1 MRLTYIANARIPTE
15 KANGYQIMKMCESFA
30 SLGVS
35 VALVVPTKRNQI
47 IEDPFSFYDL
57 KKNFEI
63 KRIRSFDFVG
73 FLPKLGRISFWLQ
86 NIFFNL
92 AVLFSN
98 IDRETIIYTRSG
110 SVAFLFRL
118 RGRKVFFES
127 HRIVNAG
134 WIYKLILG
142 KSVKVITLTQS
153 AKKTYIELGLPE
165 KNIIVA
171 PDGVDLSVFDIEIS
185 KEEARQ
191 KFNLPQDKKIIS
203 YFGSFRTMGKDKG
216 VLDVIKA
223 LKNLPDDVL
232 FLAVGGLNG
241 EVEEYQKEAQK
252 IVGKERFIFEKPV
265 SRHELAIY
273 QKACDVLLMP
283 FPWNKHFAFFASALK
298 MFEYMAGKRPI
309 VATDLPSSR
318 EILDESNSIIV
329 PPGNSE
335 KLAEAIKDLLNNPDK
350 AKKLSER
357 AYEKVKNYTWS
368 KRAENILN
376 FVKKST
382 AL

>member
-15 KANGYQIMKMCESFA
+15 KANGYQIMKMCEGFA
-30 SLGVS
+30 SIGVS
-35 VALVVPTKRNQI
+35 VTLIVPTKRNQI
-47 IEDPFSFYDL
+47 KEDPFSFYEL

-73 FLPKLGRISFWLQ
+73 FFPFFGRISFWLQ
-86 NIFFNL
+86 NIFFNI
-92 AVLFSN
+92 AIFFFRVPKESV
-98 IDRETIIYTRSG
+98 IYTRSG
-110 SVAFLFRL
+110 SIAFIFRL

-127 HRIVNAG
+127 HRILNSAWV
-134 WIYKLILG
+134 YKLFFG
-142 KSVKVITLTQS
+142 KEVKIISLTQA
-153 AKKTYIELGLPE
+153 AKNDYIKLGVPSE
-165 KNIIVA
+165 NIIVA
-171 PDGVDLSVFDIEIS
+171 PDGVDLSVFDIDIS

-223 LKNLPDDVL
+223 QKNLPDDVL

-241 EVEEYQKEAQK
+241 EVFEYQKEAQK
-252 IVGKERFIFEKPV
+252 IVGKERFIFKNPV
-265 SRHELAIY
+265 SRSDLAIY
-273 QKACDVLLMP
+273 QKSSDILLMP
-283 FPWNKHFAFFASALK
+283 FPWNKHFAYYASALK

-335 KLAEAIKDLLNNPDK
+335 KLAEAIKDLLNNPYK
-350 AKKLSER
+350 AEKLSER

-368 KRAENILN
+368 KRAQKIVDFFNL
-376 FVKKST
+376 
-382 AL
+382 